1 MYNRINTLVKMQLAD
16 KIPLL
21 KIKTISKAGV
31 YLGLRILAM
40 FIITVVMGGAYFFFN
55 KIMSLRID
63 YNFMVFFIGVTQIIS
78 IIGNTNILI
87 NNLYLSKD
95 NVILFALPARH
106 NEVFISKIIVYYA
119 EEFRKNLYLLVPALL
134 AYALF
139 ASMTISYL
147 LNILILI
154 VFLPLISVL
163 ISALLSLPV
172 MFIRNFIKTY
182 AVVGLLFYLVAF
194 GFVVWGLIVVTNAI
208 PRPFRLL
215 QEYGRYMGYVNAFI
229 VKLNSYI
236 FVFRNAMN
244 MLFTLRSVWD
254 YVIVFGASIAL
265 LFSVYFLAMPFY
277 FKVVSGINGKT
288 VRKKHVGGETVQ
300 KSSFKTFLSK
310 EIKTIVRDSSKLT
323 SYVFSILSFPLLMY
337 VINSILG
344 KMSTNDLGNRL
355 MIGFNIII
363 GITLLTAT
371 NSNMATA
378 ITTEGAEFAVLKTAP
393 SKTYKIAWAKLSIN
407 LVTSTITII
416 AGCLVLLFST
426 KIGMEQTL
434 LLFFAFLFI
443 NTSHILWSF
452 QYDLLDPYL
461 NAYAITGNMNV
472 NKNVGR
478 SVLTGVLMAVGFAA
492 FAMFFLMESY
502 VGGWI
507 RLLAVSFGFL
517 VLRLVLL
524 LWNMKV
530 YFKRIEL

>member
-215 QEYGRYMGYVNAFI
+215 QE
-229 VKLNSYI
+229 
-236 FVFRNAMN
+236 
-244 MLFTLRSVWD
+244 
-254 YVIVFGASIAL
+254 
-265 LFSVYFLAMPFY
+265 
-277 FKVVSGINGKT
+277 
-288 VRKKHVGGETVQ
+288 
-300 KSSFKTFLSK
+300 
-310 EIKTIVRDSSKLT
+310 
-323 SYVFSILSFPLLMY
+323 
-337 VINSILG
+337 
-344 KMSTNDLGNRL
+344 
-355 MIGFNIII
+355 
-363 GITLLTAT
+363 
-371 NSNMATA
+371 
-378 ITTEGAEFAVLKTAP
+378 
-393 SKTYKIAWAKLSIN
+393 
-407 LVTSTITII
+407 
-416 AGCLVLLFST
+416 
-426 KIGMEQTL
+426 
-434 LLFFAFLFI
+434 
-443 NTSHILWSF
+443 
-452 QYDLLDPYL
+452 
-461 NAYAITGNMNV
+461 
-472 NKNVGR
+472 
-478 SVLTGVLMAVGFAA
+478 
-492 FAMFFLMESY
+492 
-502 VGGWI
+502 
-507 RLLAVSFGFL
+507 
-517 VLRLVLL
+517 
-524 LWNMKV
+524 
-530 YFKRIEL
+530 

>member
-1 MYNRINTLVKMQLAD
+1 
-16 KIPLL
+16 
-21 KIKTISKAGV
+21 
-31 YLGLRILAM
+31 
-40 FIITVVMGGAYFFFN
+40 
-55 KIMSLRID
+55 
-63 YNFMVFFIGVTQIIS
+63 
-78 IIGNTNILI
+78 
-87 NNLYLSKD
+87 
-95 NVILFALPARH
+95 
-106 NEVFISKIIVYYA
+106 
-119 EEFRKNLYLLVPALL
+119 
-134 AYALF
+134 
-139 ASMTISYL
+139 
-147 LNILILI
+147 
-154 VFLPLISVL
+154 
-163 ISALLSLPV
+163 
-172 MFIRNFIKTY
+172 
-182 AVVGLLFYLVAF
+182 
-194 GFVVWGLIVVTNAI
+194 
-208 PRPFRLL
+208 
-215 QEYGRYMGYVNAFI
+215 YGRYMGYVNAFI